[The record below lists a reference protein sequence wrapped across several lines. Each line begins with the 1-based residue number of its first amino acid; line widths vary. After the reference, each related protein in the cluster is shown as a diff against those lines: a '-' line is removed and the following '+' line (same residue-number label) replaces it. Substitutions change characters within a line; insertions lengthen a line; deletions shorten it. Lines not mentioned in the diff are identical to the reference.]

1 MTKQSPDALVILSPA
16 TPQVSAEKFKQLT
29 SPTLINHQGEW
40 LAHDGAA
47 YQPIENETIEAQIS
61 QFLGAAKVKGVEKV
75 TGEDGETINK
85 PATFPFNPKK
95 SHIAEVVEMLRHDCH
110 VPHNTMSPP
119 VWLKDTPPEYA
130 AINPKNLI
138 SFKNGLLNIETRE
151 LYAATPFFFTRT
163 ALAMDYDADAP
174 APEQWLAFLAEVTNG
189 RPALAS
195 LIQEMLGYLI
205 STDTS
210 MHKVFFMWGRPRSGK
225 GTILRITTAL
235 VGKHNTRF
243 PTIETLAGRFGLQG
257 LIGSSVAQ
265 VTDMNADSKQD
276 LGRAA
281 SRINGISGE
290 DGQTVER
297 KGVTDWNGVISARF
311 VLAGNT
317 LPNLGTHT
325 GAMATRLLI
334 VPFDVSFE
342 GREDRSLTDKL
353 MAELPGILNWALDG
367 LDFLRLMGDFD
378 EPSDSK
384 AAKLRLVYLS
394 DPIHGFVEERCTV
407 SADAG
412 VDKAVLYDAYV
423 RYCNEVG
430 AHPQPLHQFTERLVQ
445 IYPSVAASRRRV
457 GNDRPPTYSGI
468 RLSDAEAAKTYVV
481 DHGLLS
487 LGFEPWEA
495 LQCDASGWP
504 VPRDGSASDFAS
516 AP

>member
-1 MTKQSPDALVILSPA
+1 MTKSADAPMILSPA
-16 TPQVSAEKFKQLT
+16 TPQISAEKFKQKEF
-29 SPTLINHQGEW
+29 PTLINFQNEW

-47 YQPIENETIEAQIS
+47 YQPIENETIEAHVS
-61 QFLGAAKVKGVEKV
+61 QFLKAAKVRGIEKI
-75 TGEDGETINK
+75 TDNEGEEANK
-85 PATFPFNPKK
+85 PTLFPFNPKK
-95 SHIAEVVEMLRHDCH
+95 AHIAEVVEMLRHDCH

-119 VWLKDTPPEYA
+119 VWLKGTPPELA

-138 SFKNGLLNIETRE
+138 SFQNGLLDIETRE
-151 LYAATPFFFTRT
+151 LRPATPFFFTRT
-163 ALAMDYDADAP
+163 ALAMKYDAEAQEPD
-174 APEQWLAFLAEVTNG
+174 QWHALLTEVTNNRSG
-189 RPALAS
+189 LVD
-195 LIQEMLGYLI
+195 LIQEMFGYLI

-210 MHKVFFMWGRPRSGK
+210 MHKVFFLWGRPRSGK
-225 GTILRITTAL
+225 GTILRIITAL

-257 LIGSSVAQ
+257 LIGASVAQ

-297 KGVTDWNGVISARF
+297 KGVTDWNGIISARF

-317 LPNLGTHT
+317 LPNFGTHT

-342 GREDRSLTDKL
+342 GREDRALTDKL
-353 MAELPGILNWALDG
+353 MTELPGILNWALDG
-367 LDFLRLMGDFD
+367 LDRLRLMGDFD
-378 EPSDSK
+378 EPSASK

-394 DPIHGFVEERCTV
+394 DPIHGFVEERCTI
-407 SADAG
+407 SPEAG

-423 RYCNEVG
+423 AYCNEVNT
-430 AHPQPLHQFTERLVQ
+430 HPQPLFQFTERLVQ
-445 IYPSVAASRRRV
+445 IYPTVAAKRRRV
-457 GNDRPPTYSGI
+457 GAVERFHIYSGI
-468 RLSDAEAAKTYVV
+468 RLSDAEAVKTYVV

-487 LGFEPWEA
+487 LGFDPWEVIK
-495 LQCDASGWP
+495 LDASGWP
-504 VPRDGSASDFAS
+504 IPRDSSANDF
-516 AP
+516 PG